1 MNLYRSGVPTLCA
14 SLVLSMLA
22 ACGGGGGDSGTPNAS
37 GTLGTPGT
45 PGYPGGAPTTPTMPT
60 SGGAYAL
67 RGLVSDGTSTPNTDS
82 SLVNGWGIA
91 FNPQGFVW
99 VSDAGTSKSTLYDG
113 NGVPQSLVVDIPAGS
128 VGPAVPTGIVFN
140 GSTDF
145 KVSQG
150 GATGASPFIFVG
162 VTGTIAGWSPTVNM
176 TNAVQ
181 VFDGGANHDSF
192 TGTAIASQGSANFLY
207 VADFHNAAVDMFDA
221 NFAPATAAGG
231 FKDPNLP
238 AGYAPFGMQAIGGN
252 IYVSYA
258 MQDAQAA
265 RSTNGPGL
273 GIVDEFDSTG
283 TLIKRLITGGVLNA
297 PWGMAMAPATFGKF
311 AGALLVGNFGDGT
324 INAFDPTSGTLLGTL
339 STADGAPIVIDGL
352 WGIAFG
358 NDLDSQPSNT
368 LFFASGPSQ
377 EQHGL
382 YGRIDVQ

>member
-1 MNLYRSGVPTLCA
+1 MNLSRTGVPTLCA
-14 SLVLSMLA
+14 SLVLSLLA
-22 ACGGGGGDSGTPNAS
+22 ACGGGGGYSGTPNAS
-37 GTLGTPGT
+37 GMS
-45 PGYPGGAPTTPTMPT
+45 GYPGGAPGTPTTPT
-60 SGGAYAL
+60 SGNAYAL
-67 RGLVSDGTSTPNTDS
+67 RNLVSDGTNTTYTDP

-128 VGPAVPTGIVFN
+128 AGPAVPTGIVFN

-145 KVSQG
+145 KVSQAG
-150 GATGASPFIFVG
+150 STGASPFIFVG

-176 TNAVQ
+176 TNAIQ

-192 TGTAIASQGSANFLY
+192 TGVTLASQGAANFLY
-207 VADFHNAAVDMFDA
+207 VADFHNAAVDVFDA
-221 NFAPATAAGG
+221 NFAPAGAAGG
-231 FKDPNLP
+231 FNDPNLP
-238 AGYAPFGMQAIGGN
+238 AGYAPFGMQSIGGS

-265 RSTNGPGL
+265 RSTSGPGL
-273 GIVDEFDSTG
+273 GIVDQFDSSG
-283 TLIKRLITGGVLNA
+283 TLIKRLITGGALNA

-311 AGALLVGNFGDGT
+311 ANALLVGNFGDGT
-324 INAFDPTSGTLLGTL
+324 INAFDPTSGALLGTL
-339 STADGAPIVIDGL
+339 SKSDGTPIVVDGL

-358 NDLDSQPSNT
+358 NDLNSQPSNT
-368 LFFASGPSQ
+368 LFFAAGPSQ
-377 EQHGL
+377 EQHGV

>member
-14 SLVLSMLA
+14 SLVLSLLA
-22 ACGGGGGDSGTPNAS
+22 ACGGGGGGGYSGTS
-37 GTLGTPGT
+37 GMPGT
-45 PGYPGGAPTTPTMPT
+45 PGYPGGATSPTTPT
-60 SGGAYAL
+60 SGSAYAL
-67 RGLVSDGTSTPNTDS
+67 RNLVSDGTNTTYTDP
-82 SLVNGWGIA
+82 SLVNGWGIT

-128 VGPAVPTGIVFN
+128 TGPAVPTGIVFN

-145 KVSQG
+145 KVSQA
-150 GATGASPFIFVG
+150 GAVGASPFIFVG
-162 VTGTIAGWSPTVNM
+162 ATGTIAGWSPTVNM
-176 TNAVQ
+176 TNAIQ

-192 TGTAIASQGSANFLY
+192 TGAALASQGAANFLY
-207 VADFHNAAVDMFDA
+207 VADFHNAAVDVFDA
-221 NFAPATAAGG
+221 NFAPTSAAGG

-238 AGYAPFGMQAIGGN
+238 AGYAPFGMQAIGGS

-265 RSTNGPGL
+265 RSTSGPGL
-273 GIVDEFDSTG
+273 GIVDQFDSSG
-283 TLIKRLITGGVLNA
+283 TLIKRLITGGPLNA

-324 INAFDPTSGTLLGTL
+324 INAFDPTSGAMLGTL
-339 STADGAPIVIDGL
+339 STAAGTPIVVDGL

-358 NDLDSQPSNT
+358 NDLNSQPSNT
-368 LFFASGPSQ
+368 LFFAGGPSQ
-377 EQHGL
+377 EQHGV